1 MVAEVENAE
10 NLNEEELESLE
21 DEVDELLKDCS
32 SMSIPDTQL
41 EDSTKIYLS
50 SIGQYAL
57 LTAEEEVELAKRVE
71 KGDKEAREAL
81 TTHNLRLVVSI
92 AKKYKGFCGCTLLD
106 LIQEGNLG
114 LMKAVER
121 FDYSKGYKF
130 STYATWWIKQ
140 AITRYLDNNSGLIR
154 VPVHANEKLKAIR
167 RWSRQFSME
176 NGREPLQKEIL
187 SALPNLNI
195 SKEMYDLCIVSGNI
209 LSLDTPIGE
218 EGDTYI
224 GDMIPDDKRSV
235 EDSVALSEAAE
246 KVQAVLEAVLEE
258 RERDIISLR
267 YGLYGGNPMTL
278 EQVGEKYGVTR
289 ERIRQ
294 IQAKAE
300 RKLRGRKSRDLG
312 FVPELI

>member
-1 MVAEVENAE
+1 MAEEIENTE
-10 NLNEEELESLE
+10 DLNEKELASLE
-21 DEVDELLKDCS
+21 DEVDGLLKDCS
-32 SMSIPDTQL
+32 SMSISDAQL
-41 EDSTKIYLS
+41 EDSTRLYLS

-57 LTAEEEVELAKRVE
+57 LTAEEEVELARKVE

-92 AKKYKGFCGCTLLD
+92 AKKYQGFCGCTLLD

-121 FDYSKGYKF
+121 FDHSKGYKF

-140 AITRYLDNNSGLIR
+140 AITRHLDNSGLIR
-154 VPVHANEKLKAIR
+154 VPVHVNQKLKAIK

-176 NGREPLQKEIL
+176 NGREPLQEEIL
-187 SALPNLNI
+187 SALPKLNI
-195 SKEMYDLCIVSGNI
+195 TKEMYDLCILSENI
-209 LSLDTPIGE
+209 ISLDTPIGE
-218 EGDTYI
+218 EGDAYI
-224 GDMIPDDKRSV
+224 GDMIPDDQRSV

-246 KVQAVLEAVLEE
+246 KVQEVLEAVLEE
-258 RERDIISLR
+258 RERDVISLR
-267 YGLYGGNPMTL
+267 YGLYGGSPMTL

-300 RKLRGRKSRDLG
+300 RKLSGRKARGLG
-312 FVPELI
+312 FAPELI